1 MPPGRPESP
10 LQWLRLV
17 GNVANLTTPL
27 GILVAT
33 IGRAKISAGPRGLLL
48 GEGYRLRFP
57 VAGAFTVGSVLT
69 TSSTWEQM
77 LQANPRLLEHEEG
90 HTWQYLYCL
99 GLPFYPA
106 YTACML
112 WSLIRTGDRA
122 ARNFFE
128 RSAGLALGGYLD
140 HPVQPLRVTL
150 RAAFGR
156 LGSRLG
162 LSRS

>member
-1 MPPGRPESP
+1 
-10 LQWLRLV
+10 
-17 GNVANLTTPL
+17 
-27 GILVAT
+27 
-33 IGRAKISAGPRGLLL
+33 
-48 GEGYRLRFP
+48 
-57 VAGAFTVGSVLT
+57 
-69 TSSTWEQM
+69 M
-77 LQANPRLLEHEEG
+77 LEANPHLMEHEER

-112 WSLIRTGDRA
+112 WSVARTGDRA

-128 RSAGLALGGYLD
+128 RSAGLAQGGYLD

-156 LGSRLG
+156 LRI
-162 LSRS
+162 SRS